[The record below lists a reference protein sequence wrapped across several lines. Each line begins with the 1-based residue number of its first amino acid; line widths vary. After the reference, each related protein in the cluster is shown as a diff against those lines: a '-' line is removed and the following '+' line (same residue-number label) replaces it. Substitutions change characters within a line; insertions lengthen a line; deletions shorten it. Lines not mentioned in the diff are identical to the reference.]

1 VDVSKY
7 TCASGKRALTHTLR
21 CCSIQEV
28 VLAKSVTLLCGHHV
42 VSWATLSLFSQF
54 VATSSW
60 TILLK
65 QSAGAGRTKS
75 ITLGHNT
82 PARLAAAQKTWLSN
96 HDDKFLYALIR
107 ARSSKSENARDKV
120 YSQLGL
126 GDADITPDYRMSVK
140 DVYIITARY
149 ILENSKSLFLLTCVE
164 GEEFQTIAG
173 LPSWVPDWSFS
184 KTLGLRVTGYPD
196 FNAALNLPK
205 QQELSFDS
213 NGRHILSIQ
222 ASKLDDI
229 VDVAETKPELRKNLH
244 RSNLWKMLS
253 QLHATYAATGQC
265 REEAVWRALMT
276 NREEGGTPTKPIN
289 PRYPALQE
297 PLGSSFRDWV
307 LWRYASA
314 PESPNNLPPSSSLLP
329 DEAEITQTR
338 KRSRVDGAFLAD
350 LARRASIYDTHYSHA
365 MLQRP
370 FSTQEGYFGIGTQCL
385 RRDDSVWIV
394 PGCCVPLI
402 FRGVEGSCRYRLVGG
417 AYVHG
422 FMNGEALKRRDREF
436 LVVDLE

>member
-1 VDVSKY
+1 MLPLI
-7 TCASGKRALTHTLR
+7 RTLR

-28 VLAKSVTLLCGHHV
+28 VLAKSVALLCGHHV
-42 VSWATLSLFSQF
+42 LSWETLSIFSQC

-65 QSAGAGRTKS
+65 RSAGLDRSKP

-126 GDADITPDYRMSVK
+126 GDADMIPDYRLSVK
-140 DVYIITARY
+140 DVYIAAARY
-149 ILENSKSLFLLTCVE
+149 ILENSKSLFLLTCAE

-205 QQELSFDS
+205 QQALSLDS

-222 ASKLDDI
+222 ATKLDEI
-229 VDVAETKPELRKNLH
+229 VDIAETKPELRQNLH
-244 RSNLWKMLS
+244 VSNLWKMLS
-253 QLHATYAATGQC
+253 NLKTTYAPTGQP
-265 REEAVWRALMT
+265 REEAIWRALMT
-276 NREEGGTPTKPIN
+276 NREEGGTPSKPIN

-297 PLGSSFRDWV
+297 PLGSSFRSWV
-307 LWRYASA
+307 LWRYAVAS
-314 PESPNNLPPSSSLLP
+314 ESPNILPTSSSSLP
-329 DEAEITQTR
+329 DQAEVMQTR
-338 KRSRVDGAFLAD
+338 ERSRTDATFLAD
-350 LARRASIYDTHYSHA
+350 LARRASLYDTHYSHA

-370 FSTQEGYFGIGTQCL
+370 FCTREGYFGIGTQCL
-385 RRDDSVWIV
+385 REKDTVWIV
-394 PGCCVPLI
+394 PGCRVPLI
-402 FRGVEGSCRYRLVGG
+402 LRRVEGNDRHRLVGG

-422 FMNGEALKRRDREF
+422 FMNGEALTNKERDF
-436 LVVDLE
+436 VMMDLE